1 MHCLTRRLKERMQ
14 CIYDEAK
21 GEEMRD
27 SGGGEHGGSQAL
39 EALEAADEMVEEWG
53 RRLTDWALAD

>member
-1 MHCLTRRLKERMQ
+1 MQ

-27 SGGGEHGGSQAL
+27 SGGGEHGGLQAL
-39 EALEAADEMVEEWG
+39 EALEAADEMVEDWG
-53 RRLTDWALAD
+53 RRLTDWTLAD